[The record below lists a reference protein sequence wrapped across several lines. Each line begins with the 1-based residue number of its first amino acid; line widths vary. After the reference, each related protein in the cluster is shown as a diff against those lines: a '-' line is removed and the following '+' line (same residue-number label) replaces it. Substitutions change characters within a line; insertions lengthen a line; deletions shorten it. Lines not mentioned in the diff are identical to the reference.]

1 MTRSRTKQPMAGN
14 GKATANFL
22 SRRLRVAPRK
32 SKLRYAAIDDQFRS
46 GHEGGIVAR
55 EEQGCLSDF
64 PGLAETM
71 KRDLILDRRGRFVE
85 LLLGKSELA
94 VKRRA
99 DRAGTFT
106 RMPRGANSV
115 QPPHPTPAQ
124 YQRAV
129 LISASRWRTG
139 DHPLKRIVS
148 SRRRSVARPCVG
160 GSVERPAPHR
170 ASSARSGS
178 SRPAG
183 PGHCRAA
190 EGECGARRKAMLS

>member
-1 MTRSRTKQPMAGN
+1 MAGN

-106 RMPRGANSV
+106 RMPRGANSA
-115 QPPHPTPAQ
+115 PNDRT
-124 YQRAV
+124 
-129 LISASRWRTG
+129 ISAGRTHLRKPMANWR
-139 DHPLKRIVS
+139 
-148 SRRRSVARPCVG
+148 
-160 GSVERPAPHR
+160 
-170 ASSARSGS
+170 SSAQAYSLIETSVGRTPVRG
-178 SRPAG
+178 RLG
-183 PGHCRAA
+183 
-190 EGECGARRKAMLS
+190 